1 MRWHKEGIH
10 ENDGVMG
17 HPLNSEAWKVLD
29 RFDANFASDARNIRF
44 GLAIDDFDS
53 FSTNSAA
60 YSCWT
65 VFAVPYNLPPS
76 LCMKF
81 EFMSLCLIVPGP
93 EAPDPQI
100 NVILKPLIKE
110 LKLLWIGVEAYDCY
124 KKQKCNLRAAYL
136 WSVHDFKSYN
146 IFAGWSVHGDL
157 ICLICG
163 SDTDC
168 FRLTHEVKISYFD
181 CHRHRLPQK
190 HDFRQEQNAF
200 QKDTTVTRGPLKHLR
215 GAHIIDMLDKLTP
228 DPERPGYFK
237 GCRDTQNWT
246 HKCALWKL
254 PYMLALILM
263 HNIDVMHQECNMGES
278 IIRTCMSFP
287 GKTKDNKKAP

>member
-1 MRWHKEGIH
+1 
-10 ENDGVMG
+10 
-17 HPLNSEAWKVLD
+17 
-29 RFDANFASDARNIRF
+29 
-44 GLAIDDFDS
+44 
-53 FSTNSAA
+53 
-60 YSCWT
+60 
-65 VFAVPYNLPPS
+65 
-76 LCMKF
+76 MKF

-93 EAPDPQI
+93 EAPGPQI

-157 ICLICG
+157 TCLICG

-168 FRLTHEVKISYFD
+168 FRLTHEGKISYFD

-200 QKDTTVTRGPLKHLR
+200 YKDTTVTRGPLKHLR

-228 DPERPGYFK
+228 DSERPGYFK
-237 GCRDTQNWT
+237 GAERR
-246 HKCALWKL
+246 KIG
-254 PYMLALILM
+254 LINV
-263 HNIDVMHQECNMGES
+263 HYGNF
-278 IIRTCMSFP
+278 RTCWR
-287 GKTKDNKKAP
+287 